1 MSLCCWVFQFCT
13 GLWLSLVHPNPSP
26 WNPCMVYLPRSTIK
40 STIFRQKNII
50 HGWYRILFWKKIR
63 MPETH
68 SAADLQRVSVFQTI
82 PTLHCRHWYLGKHFH
97 PAEAVEGFNPSSL
110 GFYQRT
116 PTPTIPSKNEDRFAL
131 FDSLIPQYRYIIQ
144 WPLYK
149 HGWFLKIRFPDLRK
163 QLDWLVPW
171 LDYSTKMACKMA
183 WWEIS
188 KSRYTLA
195 C

>member
-1 MSLCCWVFQFCT
+1 MLVQKFWTHRDSIVQETSINTEIIHSSHSISHALEMSLCCWVFQFCT

-40 STIFRQKNII
+40 STIFRQKNTI

-82 PTLHCRHWYLGKHFH
+82 PMLHCRHWYLGKHFH

-110 GFYQRT
+110 GEGVGEGEY
-116 PTPTIPSKNEDRFAL
+116 PSL
-131 FDSLIPQYRYIIQ
+131 
-144 WPLYK
+144 
-149 HGWFLKIRFPDLRK
+149 
-163 QLDWLVPW
+163 
-171 LDYSTKMACKMA
+171 
-183 WWEIS
+183 
-188 KSRYTLA
+188 
-195 C
+195 